1 MFQRHRSC
9 AFDTPG
15 LPNDSAGYPG
25 FVDGV
30 HGTTPSV
37 LRFLSVIHH
46 IFWRKKNM
54 NLDPIPS
61 PLRIRIFVTAN
72 GLMGN
77 GGVVAN

>member
-1 MFQRHRSC
+1 M
-9 AFDTPG
+9 G
-15 LPNDSAGYPG
+15 LENICFNA
-25 FVDGV
+25 VGV
-30 HGTTPSV
+30 TLSKRNPPY
-37 LRFLSVIHH
+37 FLA
-46 IFWRKKNM
+46 RKNM

>member
-1 MFQRHRSC
+1 MNVS
-9 AFDTPG
+9 
-15 LPNDSAGYPG
+15 
-25 FVDGV
+25 
-30 HGTTPSV
+30 TPSV
-37 LRFLSVIHH
+37 LRFFCVIHH